1 MCQILKSWFLGKHGL
16 PYVFQSFYH
25 LQNPNLFYT
34 HYTAQIDDCVFIK
47 VVSIWLNCF
56 QFEFV
61 TAGDGVFQI
70 HAKFMGVNL
79 EHVEVDIQVRN
90 FTMLLSVTF
99 FYFIQLFL
107 WMSEEH
113 DQPKYFLSNL
123 NGKKQAQ
130 RWFLKIVYLLLYYPF
145 LFWTQTFL
153 SN

>member
-1 MCQILKSWFLGKHGL
+1 M
-16 PYVFQSFYH
+16 
-25 LQNPNLFYT
+25 
-34 HYTAQIDDCVFIK
+34 
-47 VVSIWLNCF
+47 
-56 QFEFV
+56 

-107 WMSEEH
+107 LMSEEH

-130 RWFLKIVYLLLYYPF
+130 R
-145 LFWTQTFL
+145 
-153 SN
+153 